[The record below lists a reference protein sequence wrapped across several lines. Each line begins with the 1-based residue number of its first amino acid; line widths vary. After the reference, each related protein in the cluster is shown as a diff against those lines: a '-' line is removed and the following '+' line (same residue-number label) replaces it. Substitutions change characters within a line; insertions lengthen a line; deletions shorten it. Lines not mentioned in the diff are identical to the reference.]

1 MDLFNQIPIELIF
14 LSTLIFSLFAAEMG
28 YRLGL
33 ILHRRNPELR
43 KDSSTG
49 ALVGALLG
57 LLAFLLAFSTG
68 YALDQFQKR
77 RAAVIADANA
87 IGTTYLRAAYLDE
100 PEKTEARELLGEYID
115 LRLSSD
121 DLDDLDKILIQTE
134 VIQNRLWDIAVEEG
148 RNNPTSVIIGLFGT
162 AINDMLDVHT
172 SRVAVIT
179 GSRLPN
185 LMWSM
190 LYGIVF
196 VSFLLV
202 GVSSSTE
209 GKRNYLTL
217 ILFALGFAAVL
228 WLITDLDRPDEGFLQ
243 ISQTALK
250 DLQQQ
255 IGNIGR

>member
-1 MDLFNQIPIELIF
+1 MDLFNQIPIELVF
-14 LSTLIFSLFAAEMG
+14 LFTIIFSLFAAEMG

-33 ILHRRNPELR
+33 ILHRHNPELR

-49 ALVGALLG
+49 VLISALLG
-57 LLAFLLAFSTG
+57 LLAFLLAFSTS
-68 YALDQFQKR
+68 YTLEQFQTR
-77 RAAVIADANA
+77 RVAVIADANA
-87 IGTTYLRAAYLDE
+87 IGTAYLRAAYLDE

-121 DLDDLDKILIQTE
+121 DLDDLNEILIQTDA
-134 VIQNRLWDIAVEEG
+134 IQNRLWDIAVEEG
-148 RNNPTSVIIGLFGT
+148 RSNPTSVIIGLYGT

-185 LMWSM
+185 LMWIM
-190 LYGIVF
+190 LYTIVF

-202 GVSSSTE
+202 GVSSSAE

-217 ILFALGFAAVL
+217 ILFSLGFAVVL

-243 ISQTALK
+243 IGQTALK

-255 IGNIGR
+255 IGNVGR